1 MYNLGKWYSKRYK
14 KILGPGYNASLILM
28 NSTNTDR
35 ALMSAEL
42 FLAGMF
48 PPTVDELWADDGLKW
63 QPIPVHTDLKEL
75 NNVSVFQ
82 LFFNI
87 LPLSLMREDGSM

>member
-1 MYNLGKWYSKRYK
+1 MYNLGKWYRKRYEK
-14 KILGPGYNASLILM
+14 LLGPGYNGTLVLM

-48 PPTVDELWADDGLKW
+48 PPTENELWADDGLKW
-63 QPIPVHTDLKEL
+63 QPVPVHTEQKEQ
-75 NNVSVFQ
+75 NNVSM
-82 LFFNI
+82 I
-87 LPLSLMREDGSM
+87 RRITM

>member
-1 MYNLGKWYSKRYK
+1 
-14 KILGPGYNASLILM
+14 M

-48 PPTVDELWADDGLKW
+48 PPTENELWADDGLKW
-63 QPIPVHTDLKEL
+63 QPVPVHTNLKQL
-75 NNVSVFQ
+75 NNVSTHIIFWNKIILIVF
-82 LFFNI
+82 LK
-87 LPLSLMREDGSM
+87 PPK